1 VFELKSSLATDGEP
15 SHSAALAQ
23 WVGSSDAVAWPA
35 QVAPW
40 YFGMLLHLMAADPG
54 YPWCFDVVQQ

>member
-23 WVGSSDAVAWPA
+23 WVGSSGAVAWPA
-35 QVAPW
+35 QVAPH
-40 YFGMLLHLMAADPG
+40 YMLLHLMAADPR
-54 YPWCFDVVQQ
+54 YPGCFDVVQR